1 MIAYATSS
9 GSPKRFN
16 GYNWR
21 LASHCSSVIVD
32 FPSFNGVSTIPGNTA
47 LQRIFFEAK
56 SNAAFFINADKPPF
70 VAEYKLFP
78 KEQTPFPDIEDVRV
92 TISILK
98 RLGCKVKKERNK
110 LTIDS
115 STMNQTTIPDDLM
128 RKLRSSVIIVGAI
141 LSRFKNV
148 SFSHPGRM

>member
-1 MIAYATSS
+1 MYKYIITGGKKLYGQTYVS
-9 GSPKRFN
+9 GSKNASLPILAATIIN
-16 GYNWR
+16 GRKTKLYN
-21 LASHCSSVIVD
+21 I
-32 FPSFNGVSTIPGNTA
+32 
-47 LQRIFFEAK
+47 
-56 SNAAFFINADKPPF
+56 
-70 VAEYKLFP
+70 
-78 KEQTPFPDIEDVRV
+78 PDIEDVRV